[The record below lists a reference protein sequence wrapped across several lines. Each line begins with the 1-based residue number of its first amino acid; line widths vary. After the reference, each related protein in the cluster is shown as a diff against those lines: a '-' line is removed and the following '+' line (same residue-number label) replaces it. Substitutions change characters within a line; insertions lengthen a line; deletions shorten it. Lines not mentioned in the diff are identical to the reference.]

1 MIVETTKMSSHLD
14 TVKLLNKKFK
24 YINTREKYPMEEC
37 WMAHA
42 EEVIAELKKL
52 TIDDTLMLDYLWAL
66 KLEVKY
72 VVPEK
77 AAEAQKHYDAYIA
90 EIERGV

>member
-1 MIVETTKMSSHLD
+1 MSCLSHIE

-24 YINTREKYPMEEC
+24 YINTREKYPYDSS
-37 WMAHA
+37 WMAHS
-42 EEVIAELKKL
+42 EEVVAALKKFDCGDE
-52 TIDDTLMLDYLWAL
+52 IMLDYLWAI

-77 AAEAQKHYDAYIA
+77 AADASKHYDALIA
-90 EIERGV
+90 EIEG